1 MVTLP
6 KEEKEY
12 VIFLDNPT
20 EKIYNL
26 EDVRKEIDLLTEKVA
41 GKMKAISSTPIRLR

>member
-12 VIFLDNPT
+12 VIFLDNPA